1 MRTRLLTII
10 CLASFAAN
18 AATLTGWISDATC
31 GAGNASSKP
40 EARNC
45 AESCIKGG
53 AAPVFVT
60 ENDGKVYKLADSAKV
75 KSHLKGKVKVTGTL
89 KGETLTIAEI
99 QDIKE

>member
-1 MRTRLLTII
+1 MRTRLLSVF
-10 CLASFAAN
+10 CLASFVAP

-60 ENDGKVYKLADSAKV
+60 ENDGKVYKIADTSKV
-75 KSHLKGKVKVTGTL
+75 KDHLKGKVKVTGTV
-89 KGETLTIAEI
+89 KGESLTISEI
-99 QDIKE
+99 QDLKE

>member
-1 MRTRLLTII
+1 MRTRFLTVF
-10 CLASFAAN
+10 CLVCFAAS
-18 AATLTGWISDATC
+18 AASLTGWISDATC

-40 EARNC
+40 EARSC

-60 ENDGKVYKLADSAKV
+60 EGDGKVYKLADATKAKT
-75 KSHLKGKVKVTGTL
+75 HLKGKVKVTGTV

-99 QDIKE
+99 EDVKE